1 MDKGVKIPAV
11 LIGAV
16 YLAACALLMGSIGDS
31 GFGLFEIFAAF
42 LIAFPIAGGAWIG
55 RQFETEW
62 VSIIFYLAVIVVG
75 IWGYYEIW
83 RVFYVL
89 PSDPQSAIALVIGP
103 FYQTVLVL
111 GAAGISF
118 ILDRWARNR

>member
-1 MDKGVKIPAV
+1 MDKGARFPAV
-11 LIGAV
+11 FIGTV
-16 YLAACALLMGSIGDS
+16 YLVACAVLMGSIGDS
-31 GFGLFEIFAAF
+31 GFGLFEILATF
-42 LIAFPIAGGAWIG
+42 LIALPIVGGAWIG

-62 VSIIFYLAVIVVG
+62 VSILFYVAVIGVG

-118 ILDRWARNR
+118 IVDRWARNR